1 MKRKRNWVKEKSRW
15 MWIIEHEEQA
25 MFERIDNKYLKMLFC
40 AQTKWN
46 WEEKWMLS
54 ITLLDERETHTH
66 VCISISD
73 LSHWMMWK
81 CMESIGFLFK
91 NNENNFDGRK
101 ENKRLDDV
109 YQHRETVMCN
119 YLIHLRF
126 FSLTQISIH
135 NCHHVIRSFIW
146 RCPLSVVICFVSG
159 YRTLFSRLVYIVWCT
174 RCRTLWHSPRQLNCQ
189 IHSVKWKL
197 PLFGIPFGMQNSEKA
212 FEANFTSYWILQA
225 DFPHIDWN
233 NCHTTTKNAMWY
245 YYLWS
250 EKMLMVDERM
260 ENVLIFIRCRAQ
272 IVYMIFRVFS
282 RCCCRCSIKV
292 SFIFSN
298 TSSSCQIEC
307 ISTERASHTGY
318 FSDEID
324 RQPDT
329 ETTWCGHFVWI
340 FLQTR
345 LDIQKRTSITKPFD
359 GFCTKSPTKKSCNS
373 RSRIDRRNGR
383 ISLIVCVPSAFGQC
397 HPSAFAGHQRFRK
410 CVIKNSCFDGTLL
423 DVCIWWR
430 EC

>member
-1 MKRKRNWVKEKSRW
+1 MRKRNGIGRKSGCCQLHCWTRGRRTH
-15 MWIIEHEEQA
+15 MFAFQFLICHIEWYENVWNQSV
-25 MFERIDNKYLKMLFC
+25 FC
-40 AQTKWN
+40 SKTTKTI
-46 WEEKWMLS
+46 L
-54 ITLLDERETHTH
+54 TDERKT
-66 VCISISD
+66 SD
-73 LSHWMMWK
+73 WTMYINTVKLSCAITWFT
-81 CMESIGFLFK
+81 C
-91 NNENNFDGRK
+91 
-101 ENKRLDDV
+101 V
-109 YQHRETVMCN
+109 
-119 YLIHLRF
+119 F

-225 DFPHIDWN
+225 DFPHIDRN